1 MFVGHKP
8 QDFKVR
14 EIHWQQSRTYTS
26 LPRHPHHLTPSIIT
40 CLGGG
45 VKTRHLKV
53 GEIRGEDG
61 NAGATAAGSD
71 MTQGKAGS
79 TTVILHAEEG

>member
-1 MFVGHKP
+1 M
-8 QDFKVR
+8 R

-26 LPRHPHHLTPSIIT
+26 LPHHPHHLTPSIIT
-40 CLGGG
+40 CLGGGGG

-61 NAGATAAGSD
+61 NAGATAVGSGL
-71 MTQGKAGS
+71 TQGK
-79 TTVILHAEEG
+79 EGVNHSDSAR